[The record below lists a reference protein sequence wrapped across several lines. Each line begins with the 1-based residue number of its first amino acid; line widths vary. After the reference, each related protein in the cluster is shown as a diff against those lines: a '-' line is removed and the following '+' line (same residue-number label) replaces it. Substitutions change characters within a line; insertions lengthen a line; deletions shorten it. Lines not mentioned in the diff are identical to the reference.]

1 MNLSA
6 KFFTTKSSNHWN
18 FWAVLGPVGLTWC
31 FVILSLILFV
41 STKLLP
47 DLFNILLFQY
57 KLNVIIVLSNLK
69 HSVPKKCSIQNLFI
83 RKTFHVLFWANL
95 WGLSYMGGDYWS
107 DHAKREEFHKCIF
120 QWSEHYEFEDL
131 PQPLWHIHLKIKPW
145 PVCRIMEGFIMFIVP
160 LYVDPDLVISFKKL
174 KAQIEGWI

>member
-1 MNLSA
+1 MSFDNTDKLKKILNLGA

-18 FWAVLGPVGLTWC
+18 FWAVLGPVGLTC
-31 FVILSLILFV
+31 FVILLLILFV

-95 WGLSYMGGDYWS
+95 CGLSYMGGGLLIRSCQEGGVSQMHFPVTWT
-107 DHAKREEFHKCIF
+107 
-120 QWSEHYEFEDL
+120 
-131 PQPLWHIHLKIKPW
+131 LWIWRFTTTILAYTL
-145 PVCRIMEGFIMFIVP
+145 EN
-160 LYVDPDLVISFKKL
+160 
-174 KAQIEGWI
+174 

>member
-1 MNLSA
+1 MSFDNTDKLKKNLNLGA

-95 WGLSYMGGDYWS
+95 WGLSYMGGTIDQIMPRGRSFTNAFSS
-107 DHAKREEFHKCIF
+107 DLNIMN
-120 QWSEHYEFEDL
+120 
-131 PQPLWHIHLKIKPW
+131 LKIYHNHCGIYTWK
-145 PVCRIMEGFIMFIVP
+145 
-160 LYVDPDLVISFKKL
+160 LSPDQSVELWKDLSCL
-174 KAQIEGWI
+174 